1 MDKLV
6 NIETGQIDWE
16 AIKKLSEE
24 EEKTDNFIKKF
35 YCKKCDACFYGK
47 NYQGDFPLCL
57 KHRNNTFKTN

>member
-24 EEKTDNFIKKF
+24 EEKTDNFIKTLLEPTW
-35 YCKKCDACFYGK
+35 
-47 NYQGDFPLCL
+47 PL
-57 KHRNNTFKTN
+57 TITAIITPTTSTTGTP